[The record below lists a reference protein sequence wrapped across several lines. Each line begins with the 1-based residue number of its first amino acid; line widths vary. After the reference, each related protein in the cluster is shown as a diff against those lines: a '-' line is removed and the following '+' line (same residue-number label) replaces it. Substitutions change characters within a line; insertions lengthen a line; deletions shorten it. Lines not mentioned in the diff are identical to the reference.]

1 MREKLTKN
9 SYIGE
14 VFYLDSS
21 TGKIVA
27 QGHGHLDISKLKL
40 KASMSV
46 VKPGSFKSILVVIK
60 TPDGYIAPFASYK
73 QTLLS
78 GEVRDVSYDIR
89 AYLHWSIS
97 RGITFILHA
106 AAPSISITIHAQ
118 HIPDSIHSVVNT
130 AGTYERLTKFALSK
144 KLESATYKSVDVNNF
159 AGYSIRRHSERARD
173 KSDARLATLLKYQFE
188 CRDKPLTFVDLGKI
202 LLAFKLYWI
211 CYFDHIDC
219 QIDSIKLG
227 DDISLYLA
235 KNHLYAMDSGASEYR
250 AILQIN
256 RELHSKNLA
265 KMTYYFLN
273 PKRNKR
279 LGATSKLGLAFARI
293 TDYRFSENSEV
304 FFMDVTSLI
313 FALQSFAEA
322 IAEREFKQIN
332 KHNKQANC
340 ESIQK
345 VIAAIKAI
353 EKEITSDVRDFY
365 LRSEAEIYALM
376 TRPTFMKSL
385 KIALDKLGIDIS
397 NYKSLLKSINS
408 ARRQVVHSE
417 GYDVEFLLSLLTDTA
432 TQGNLRGK
440 DADSHPKIIRK
451 NSEINEL
458 YKLLRLMIKR
468 FFDTF

>member
-46 VKPGSFKSILVVIK
+46 VEPGNFKSILIVIK
-60 TPDGYIAPFASYK
+60 TPDGYIAPFSSYK

-97 RGITFILHA
+97 RGITFILRA

-159 AGYSIRRHSERARD
+159 AGYSIRRHSERTRD

-227 DDISLYLA
+227 DDISCIWLKTTYMPWILA
-235 KNHLYAMDSGASEYR
+235 LRNTEQFYKSTAS
-250 AILQIN
+250 
-256 RELHSKNLA
+256 
-265 KMTYYFLN
+265 
-273 PKRNKR
+273 
-279 LGATSKLGLAFARI
+279 
-293 TDYRFSENSEV
+293 
-304 FFMDVTSLI
+304 
-313 FALQSFAEA
+313 
-322 IAEREFKQIN
+322 
-332 KHNKQANC
+332 C
-340 ESIQK
+340 IQK
-345 VIAAIKAI
+345 
-353 EKEITSDVRDFY
+353 TW
-365 LRSEAEIYALM
+365 
-376 TRPTFMKSL
+376 
-385 KIALDKLGIDIS
+385 
-397 NYKSLLKSINS
+397 
-408 ARRQVVHSE
+408 
-417 GYDVEFLLSLLTDTA
+417 
-432 TQGNLRGK
+432 
-440 DADSHPKIIRK
+440 RK
-451 NSEINEL
+451 
-458 YKLLRLMIKR
+458 
-468 FFDTF
+468 

>member
-46 VKPGSFKSILVVIK
+46 VEPGNFKSILVVIK
-60 TPDGYIAPFASYK
+60 TPDGYIAPFSSYK

-78 GEVRDVSYDIR
+78 GEVCDVSYDIR

-97 RGITFILHA
+97 RGITFMLRA
-106 AAPSISITIHAQ
+106 AAPSASITIHAQ
-118 HIPDSIHSVVNT
+118 HIPDSIHSIVNT

-144 KLESATYKSVDVNNF
+144 KLESATYKSIGVNNF
-159 AGYSIRRHSERARD
+159 AGYSIRRHSERVRD
-173 KSDARLATLLKYQFE
+173 KTDARLATLLKYQFE
-188 CRDKPLTFVDLGKI
+188 CSDKPLAFVDLGKI

-211 CYFDHIDC
+211 CYFDQIDC

-322 IAEREFKQIN
+322 VAEREFKQIN

-353 EKEITSDVRDFY
+353 ETDITSDVRDFY

-408 ARRQVVHSE
+408 AHQRTIQTTSFDDKTIFRHILINAAPSKMPTRTLHCWHSPI
-417 GYDVEFLLSLLTDTA
+417 LLND
-432 TQGNLRGK
+432 
-440 DADSHPKIIRK
+440 
-451 NSEINEL
+451 
-458 YKLLRLMIKR
+458 
-468 FFDTF
+468 

>member
-1 MREKLTKN
+1 MCEKLTKD

-40 KASMSV
+40 KASMSA
-46 VKPGSFKSILVVIK
+46 VKSGSFKSILVVMK
-60 TPDGYIAPFASYK
+60 TSDGYIAPFASYK

-78 GEVRDVSYDIR
+78 GEVRDVSYNIR
-89 AYLHWSIS
+89 AYLYWSIS
-97 RGITFILHA
+97 RGITFILCA
-106 AAPSISITIHAQ
+106 VAPSASITIHAQ
-118 HIPDSIHSVVNT
+118 HIPDSIHSIVNT

-159 AGYSIRRHSERARD
+159 AGYSIRRHSERACD
-173 KSDARLATLLKYQFE
+173 KTDARLVTLLKYQFE
-188 CRDKPLTFVDLGKI
+188 CSDKPLTFVDLGRI

-279 LGATSKLGLAFARI
+279 LGTTSKLGLAFARI

-304 FFMDVTSLI
+304 FFMNVTSLI

-322 IAEREFKQIN
+322 VAEREFKQIN
-332 KHNKQANC
+332 KHDKQANC

-353 EKEITSDVRDFY
+353 ETEITSDVRDFY
-365 LRSEAEIYALM
+365 LRSEVEIYALM

-385 KIALDKLGIDIS
+385 KIALDKLDIDMS

-417 GYDVEFLLSLLTDTA
+417 GYDVEFLLSLLTGTVTQVSVGAKDT
-432 TQGNLRGK
+432 
-440 DADSHPKIIRK
+440 DSYHKIIRK

-468 FFDTF
+468 FFNIF

>member
-46 VKPGSFKSILVVIK
+46 VEPGNFKSILVVIK

-73 QTLLS
+73 QTLLG
-78 GEVRDVSYDIR
+78 GEARGVSYDIR

-97 RGITFILHA
+97 RGIT
-106 AAPSISITIHAQ
+106 
-118 HIPDSIHSVVNT
+118 
-130 AGTYERLTKFALSK
+130 YERLIKSALSK
-144 KLESATYKSVDVNNF
+144 KLESATYKSIDVNNF
-159 AGYSIRRHSERARD
+159 AGYSIRRHSERVRD
-173 KSDARLATLLKYQFE
+173 KNDARLATLLKYQFE
-188 CRDKPLTFVDLGKI
+188 CSDKPLAFVDLGKI

-211 CYFDHIDC
+211 CYFDQIDC

-227 DDISLYLA
+227 DNISLYLA

-293 TDYRFSENSEV
+293 TDYRFSESSEV

-322 IAEREFKQIN
+322 VAEREFKRIN

-353 EKEITSDVRDFY
+353 ETEITSDVRDFY

-385 KIALDKLGIDIS
+385 KIALDKLDIDMS
-397 NYKSLLKSINS
+397 DYKSLLKSINS

-417 GYDVEFLLSLLTDTA
+417 GYDVEFLLNLLTNTV
-432 TQGNLRGK
+432 TQDNLRGK

>member
-1 MREKLTKN
+1 MREKLTKD

-40 KASMSV
+40 KASMSA
-46 VKPGSFKSILVVIK
+46 VKSGSFKSILVVMK
-60 TPDGYIAPFASYK
+60 TSDGYIAPFVSYK

-78 GEVRDVSYDIR
+78 GEVRDVSYNIR
-89 AYLHWSIS
+89 AYLYWSIS
-97 RGITFILHA
+97 RDITFILRA
-106 AAPSISITIHAQ
+106 AAPLASITIHAQ
-118 HIPDSIHSVVNT
+118 HIPDSIHSIVNT

-159 AGYSIRRHSERARD
+159 AGYSIRRHSERARN
-173 KSDARLATLLKYQFE
+173 KTDARLVTLLKYQFE
-188 CRDKPLTFVDLGKI
+188 CSDKPLTFVDLGKI

-227 DDISLYLA
+227 DDIFLYLA
-235 KNHLYAMDSGASEYR
+235 KNHLYAMDSSASEYR

-279 LGATSKLGLAFARI
+279 LGTTSKLGLAFARI

-304 FFMDVTSLI
+304 FFMNVTSLI

-322 IAEREFKQIN
+322 VAEREFKQIN
-332 KHNKQANC
+332 KHDKQANC

-353 EKEITSDVRDFY
+353 ETEITSDVRDFY
-365 LRSEAEIYALM
+365 LRSEVEIYALM

-385 KIALDKLGIDIS
+385 KIALDKLDIDMS

-417 GYDVEFLLSLLTDTA
+417 GYDVEFLLSLLTGTVTQVSVGAKDT
-432 TQGNLRGK
+432 
-440 DADSHPKIIRK
+440 DSYHKIIRK

-468 FFDTF
+468 FFNIF

>member
-1 MREKLTKN
+1 M
-9 SYIGE
+9 
-14 VFYLDSS
+14 
-21 TGKIVA
+21 
-27 QGHGHLDISKLKL
+27 
-40 KASMSV
+40 
-46 VKPGSFKSILVVIK
+46 K

-73 QTLLS
+73 QTLLG

-118 HIPDSIHSVVNT
+118 HIPDSINSIVNT

-235 KNHLYAMDSGASEYR
+235 KNNLYAMDSSASEYR

-293 TDYRFSENSEV
+293 TDYRFSESSEV

-322 IAEREFKQIN
+322 VAEREFKRIN

-353 EKEITSDVRDFY
+353 EAEITSDVRDFY

-397 NYKSLLKSINS
+397 DYKSLLKSINS

-440 DADSHPKIIRK
+440 DAGYHPRIIRK